1 MKNMMKNAEYYL
13 EMIKFVL
20 IIEIINIFIN

>member
-1 MKNMMKNAEYYL
+1 MKNVMKNAEYYL

-20 IIEIINIFIN
+20 IIEIINIFIK